1 MGTFHR
7 KYSITDGVIMK
18 KTKFCLSLLLGTAVL
33 MISACEKQENK
44 VEATP
49 KVEETQ
55 KAAEQD
61 VKKEAVLL
69 EENKEKT
76 SVVDQ
81 KSEVVEQEKML
92 EAEKTVEMTTQQKT
106 QEAQVSSKVSPAPA
120 KIKQANDPNIE
131 KRKILQILEQQYQ
144 QVRCTS
150 EGEKLGSESFCH
162 QEEYRLL
169 NEIDRLKKELR

>member
-1 MGTFHR
+1 
-7 KYSITDGVIMK
+7 MK
-18 KTKFCLSLLLGTAVL
+18 KTKFYLGLLGIAVL

-55 KAAEQD
+55 QVAEQD

-76 SVVDQ
+76 SVVNQ
-81 KSEVVEQEKML
+81 KSEAVEQEKMV
-92 EAEKTVEMTTQQKT
+92 EAEKTVDVTTQQKT
-106 QEAQVSSKVSPAPA
+106 PEAQVSSKVSPAPA
-120 KIKQANDPNIE
+120 KIKQKNDPNTE

-144 QVRCTS
+144 QVRVLVKGKNS
-150 EGEKLGSESFCH
+150 ALRVFA
-162 QEEYRLL
+162 
-169 NEIDRLKKELR
+169 IKKSIAY

>member
-1 MGTFHR
+1 M
-7 KYSITDGVIMK
+7 V
-18 KTKFCLSLLLGTAVL
+18 
-33 MISACEKQENK
+33 
-44 VEATP
+44 
-49 KVEETQ
+49 
-55 KAAEQD
+55 
-61 VKKEAVLL
+61 
-69 EENKEKT
+69 
-76 SVVDQ
+76 
-81 KSEVVEQEKML
+81 

-120 KIKQANDPNIE
+120 KIKQKNDPNTE

-169 NEIDRLKKELR
+169 NEIDRLKKELK

>member
-1 MGTFHR
+1 
-7 KYSITDGVIMK
+7 MK

-44 VEATP
+44 VEVTP
-49 KVEETQ
+49 KVEATQ
-55 KAAEQD
+55 QVAEQD

-81 KSEVVEQEKML
+81 KSEAVEPEKMV
-92 EAEKTVEMTTQQKT
+92 ESEKKVDATTQQKN
-106 QEAQVSSKVSPAPA
+106 QEVQVSSKVSPAPA
-120 KIKQANDPNIE
+120 KIKQKNDPNTE

>member
-1 MGTFHR
+1 
-7 KYSITDGVIMK
+7 MK
-18 KTKFCLSLLLGTAVL
+18 KTKFCLSLLLGIAVL

-55 KAAEQD
+55 QVAEQD

-76 SVVDQ
+76 SVVNQ
-81 KSEVVEQEKML
+81 KSEAVEQEKMV
-92 EAEKTVEMTTQQKT
+92 EAEKTVDVTTQQKMPET
-106 QEAQVSSKVSPAPA
+106 QVSKVSPAPA
-120 KIKQANDPNIE
+120 KIKQKNDPNTE

-150 EGEKLGSESFCH
+150 EGEKLGPESFCH
-162 QEEYRLL
+162 QEEYHLL

>member
-1 MGTFHR
+1 
-7 KYSITDGVIMK
+7 MK

-49 KVEETQ
+49 KAEETQ
-55 KAAEQD
+55 QAAEQD

-81 KSEVVEQEKML
+81 KSEAVEQEKTV
-92 EAEKTVEMTTQQKT
+92 ESEKTVEMSTQQKT

-120 KIKQANDPNIE
+120 KIKQNNDPNTE
-131 KRKILQILEQQYQ
+131 KRKILQILEQQYH
-144 QVRCTS
+144 QVRCTP
-150 EGEKLGSESFCH
+150 EGEKLGPESFCH

>member
-1 MGTFHR
+1 
-7 KYSITDGVIMK
+7 MK
-18 KTKFCLSLLLGTAVL
+18 KTKFCLGLLGIAVW

-55 KAAEQD
+55 QTAKQD
-61 VKKEAVLL
+61 VKKEAIIL
-69 EENKEKT
+69 EENKDKT
-76 SVVDQ
+76 SATDK
-81 KSEVVEQEKML
+81 KSEAVEAEKMV
-92 EAEKTVEMTTQQKT
+92 EAEKTEDMTTQQKT
-106 QEAQVSSKVSPAPA
+106 QEAQVSSKVSSAPA
-120 KIKQANDPNIE
+120 KIKQTNDPNTE

>member
-1 MGTFHR
+1 
-7 KYSITDGVIMK
+7 MK
-18 KTKFCLSLLLGTAVL
+18 KTKFCLNLLLGTAVL

-55 KAAEQD
+55 QVAEQD

-76 SVVDQ
+76 SVVNQ
-81 KSEVVEQEKML
+81 KSEAVEQEKMV
-92 EAEKTVEMTTQQKT
+92 EAEKTVDVTTQQKMPET
-106 QEAQVSSKVSPAPA
+106 QVSKVSPAPA
-120 KIKQANDPNIE
+120 KIKQKNDPNTE

-150 EGEKLGSESFCH
+150 EGEKLGPESFCH
-162 QEEYRLL
+162 QEEYHLL

>member
-1 MGTFHR
+1 
-7 KYSITDGVIMK
+7 MK

-49 KVEETQ
+49 KVEATSKVEATQ
-55 KAAEQD
+55 QVAEQD

-81 KSEVVEQEKML
+81 KSEVVEQEKMV
-92 EAEKTVEMTTQQKT
+92 EAEKTVDVTTQQKMP
-106 QEAQVSSKVSPAPA
+106 EAQVSKVSPAPA
-120 KIKQANDPNIE
+120 KIKQKNDPNTE

>member
-1 MGTFHR
+1 
-7 KYSITDGVIMK
+7 MK

-44 VEATP
+44 VETTP

-55 KAAEQD
+55 QTTKQD
-61 VKKEAVLL
+61 VKKEAALL

-81 KSEVVEQEKML
+81 KSEAVEQEKMV
-92 EAEKTVEMTTQQKT
+92 EAEKTVDVTTQQKMP
-106 QEAQVSSKVSPAPA
+106 EAQVSSKVSPAPA
-120 KIKQANDPNIE
+120 KIKQKNDPNTE

-150 EGEKLGSESFCH
+150 EGEKLGFESFCH

>member
-1 MGTFHR
+1 
-7 KYSITDGVIMK
+7 MK

-44 VEATP
+44 VEAIPKVEATP

-55 KAAEQD
+55 QATKQD

-81 KSEVVEQEKML
+81 KSEAVEQEKMV
-92 EAEKTVEMTTQQKT
+92 EAEKTVDVTTQQKT
-106 QEAQVSSKVSPAPA
+106 QETQVLSKVSPAPA
-120 KIKQANDPNIE
+120 KIKQANDPNTE

>member
-1 MGTFHR
+1 
-7 KYSITDGVIMK
+7 MK

-55 KAAEQD
+55 QATKQD
-61 VKKEAVLL
+61 VKKEAALL

-81 KSEVVEQEKML
+81 KSEAVEQEKMV
-92 EAEKTVEMTTQQKT
+92 EVEKTVEMTTQQKT

-120 KIKQANDPNIE
+120 KIKQKNDPNTE

-144 QVRCTS
+144 QVRCPR

>member
-1 MGTFHR
+1 
-7 KYSITDGVIMK
+7 MK
-18 KTKFCLSLLLGTAVL
+18 KIKFCLSLLLGTAVL

-44 VEATP
+44 VEATL

-81 KSEVVEQEKML
+81 KSEVVEQEKMVA
-92 EAEKTVEMTTQQKT
+92 AEKTVEMTTQQKT
-106 QEAQVSSKVSPAPA
+106 QEVQVSSKVSPAPA
-120 KIKQANDPNIE
+120 KIKQKNDLNTE

-169 NEIDRLKKELR
+169 NEINRLKKELR

>member
-1 MGTFHR
+1 
-7 KYSITDGVIMK
+7 MK

-49 KVEETQ
+49 KVEVTPKVEETQ
-55 KAAEQD
+55 QATKQD
-61 VKKEAVLL
+61 VKKEAALL

-81 KSEVVEQEKML
+81 KSEAVEQEKMV
-92 EAEKTVEMTTQQKT
+92 EAEKTVEMTTQQKMP
-106 QEAQVSSKVSPAPA
+106 EDQVLSKVSAPA
-120 KIKQANDPNIE
+120 KIKQTNDPNIE
-131 KRKILQILEQQYQ
+131 KRKILQILEQQYH
-144 QVRCTS
+144 QVRCTP

>member
-1 MGTFHR
+1 
-7 KYSITDGVIMK
+7 MK
-18 KTKFCLSLLLGTAVL
+18 KTKFCLGLLGIAVL

-55 KAAEQD
+55 QTAKQD
-61 VKKEAVLL
+61 VKKEAIIL
-69 EENKEKT
+69 EENKDKT
-76 SVVDQ
+76 SATDK
-81 KSEVVEQEKML
+81 KSEAVEAEKMV
-92 EAEKTVEMTTQQKT
+92 EAEKTEDMTTQQKT
-106 QEAQVSSKVSPAPA
+106 QEAQVSSKVSSAPA
-120 KIKQANDPNIE
+120 KIKQTNDSNTE

>member
-1 MGTFHR
+1 
-7 KYSITDGVIMK
+7 MK
-18 KTKFCLSLLLGTAVL
+18 KTKFCLGLLGIAVL

-55 KAAEQD
+55 QTAKQD
-61 VKKEAVLL
+61 VKKEAIIL
-69 EENKEKT
+69 EENKDKT
-76 SVVDQ
+76 SATDN
-81 KSEVVEQEKML
+81 KSEAVEAEKMV
-92 EAEKTVEMTTQQKT
+92 EAEKTEDMTTQQKT
-106 QEAQVSSKVSPAPA
+106 QEAQVSSKVSSAPA
-120 KIKQANDPNIE
+120 KIKQTNDPNTE

>member
-1 MGTFHR
+1 
-7 KYSITDGVIMK
+7 MK
-18 KTKFCLSLLLGTAVL
+18 KIKFCLSLLLGTAVL

-44 VEATP
+44 VEAPP

-55 KAAEQD
+55 QATKQD
-61 VKKEAVLL
+61 VKKETVLL

-81 KSEVVEQEKML
+81 KSEAVEQEKMV

-106 QEAQVSSKVSPAPA
+106 QEAQVSSKVSPA
-120 KIKQANDPNIE
+120 KIKQKNDPNTE

-162 QEEYRLL
+162 QEEHRLL

>member
-1 MGTFHR
+1 
-7 KYSITDGVIMK
+7 MK
-18 KTKFCLSLLLGTAVL
+18 KIKFCLSLLLGTAVL

-44 VEATP
+44 VEAPP

-55 KAAEQD
+55 QATKQD
-61 VKKEAVLL
+61 VKKETVLL

-81 KSEVVEQEKML
+81 KSEAVEQEKMV

-106 QEAQVSSKVSPAPA
+106 QEAQVSSKVSPA
-120 KIKQANDPNIE
+120 KIKQKNDPNTE

-150 EGEKLGSESFCH
+150 EGEKLGSESFLPS
-162 QEEYRLL
+162 RRTSL
-169 NEIDRLKKELR
+169 IK

>member
-1 MGTFHR
+1 
-7 KYSITDGVIMK
+7 MK
-18 KTKFCLSLLLGTAVL
+18 KTKFCLGLLGIAVL

-55 KAAEQD
+55 QTAKQD
-61 VKKEAVLL
+61 VKKEAVIL
-69 EENKEKT
+69 EENKDKT

-81 KSEVVEQEKML
+81 KSEAVEAEKMV
-92 EAEKTVEMTTQQKT
+92 EAEKTEDMTTQQKT
-106 QEAQVSSKVSPAPA
+106 QESQVSKVSPAPA
-120 KIKQANDPNIE
+120 KIKQKNDPNTE

>member
-1 MGTFHR
+1 
-7 KYSITDGVIMK
+7 MK

-44 VEATP
+44 VEATS
-49 KVEETQ
+49 KVEATQ
-55 KAAEQD
+55 QVAEQD

-69 EENKEKT
+69 EEDKEKT

-81 KSEVVEQEKML
+81 KSEAVEQEKMV
-92 EAEKTVEMTTQQKT
+92 EAEKTVEMTTQQKMP
-106 QEAQVSSKVSPAPA
+106 EAQVSSKVSAPA
-120 KIKQANDPNIE
+120 KIKQTNDPNIE

>member
-1 MGTFHR
+1 
-7 KYSITDGVIMK
+7 MK
-18 KTKFCLSLLLGTAVL
+18 KTKFCLNLLLGTAVL

-44 VEATP
+44 VKATP
-49 KVEETQ
+49 KVEATSKVEATQ
-55 KAAEQD
+55 QVAEQD
-61 VKKEAVLL
+61 VKKETVLL
-69 EENKEKT
+69 EEDKEKT

-81 KSEVVEQEKML
+81 KSEAVEQEKMV

-106 QEAQVSSKVSPAPA
+106 QETQVSSKVSPAPA
-120 KIKQANDPNIE
+120 KIKQKNDPNTE

>member
-1 MGTFHR
+1 M
-7 KYSITDGVIMK
+7 MK

-55 KAAEQD
+55 QVAEQD

-69 EENKEKT
+69 EVNKEKT
-76 SVVDQ
+76 SAVDQ
-81 KSEVVEQEKML
+81 KSEVVEQEKTV
-92 EAEKTVEMTTQQKT
+92 ESEKTVEMTAQQKT
-106 QEAQVSSKVSPAPA
+106 QEAQVSSKVSSAPA
-120 KIKQANDPNIE
+120 KIKQTNDPNIE
-131 KRKILQILEQQYQ
+131 KRKILQILEQQYH
-144 QVRCTS
+144 QVRCTP

>member
-1 MGTFHR
+1 
-7 KYSITDGVIMK
+7 MK

-55 KAAEQD
+55 QAIKQD
-61 VKKEAVLL
+61 VKKEAALL

-81 KSEVVEQEKML
+81 KSEAVEQEKMV

-106 QEAQVSSKVSPAPA
+106 PEAQVSKVSPAPA
-120 KIKQANDPNIE
+120 KIKQANDSNKE
-131 KRKILQILEQQYQ
+131 KQKILQILEQQYQ

>member
-1 MGTFHR
+1 
-7 KYSITDGVIMK
+7 MK
-18 KTKFCLSLLLGTAVL
+18 KTKFYLGLLGIAVL

-55 KAAEQD
+55 QVAEQD

-76 SVVDQ
+76 SVVNQ
-81 KSEVVEQEKML
+81 KSEAVEQEKMV
-92 EAEKTVEMTTQQKT
+92 EAEKTVDVTTQQKT
-106 QEAQVSSKVSPAPA
+106 PEAQVSSKVSPAPA
-120 KIKQANDPNIE
+120 KIKQNNNPNTE

-162 QEEYRLL
+162 QEEHRLL
-169 NEIDRLKKELR
+169 NEINRLKKELR

>member
-1 MGTFHR
+1 
-7 KYSITDGVIMK
+7 MK
-18 KTKFCLSLLLGTAVL
+18 KTKFCLGLLGIAVL

-55 KAAEQD
+55 KTAEQN
-61 VKKEAVLL
+61 VKKEAVIL
-69 EENKEKT
+69 EENKDKT
-76 SVVDQ
+76 SATDK
-81 KSEVVEQEKML
+81 KSEAVEQEKMV
-92 EAEKTVEMTTQQKT
+92 EAEKTEDMTTQQKT
-106 QEAQVSSKVSPAPA
+106 QEAQVSSKVSSAPA
-120 KIKQANDPNIE
+120 KIKQKNDPNTE

>member
-1 MGTFHR
+1 
-7 KYSITDGVIMK
+7 MK

-55 KAAEQD
+55 QVAEQD

-69 EENKEKT
+69 EVNKEKT
-76 SVVDQ
+76 SAVDQ
-81 KSEVVEQEKML
+81 KSEVVEQEKTV
-92 EAEKTVEMTTQQKT
+92 ESEKTVEMTAQQKT
-106 QEAQVSSKVSPAPA
+106 QEAQVSSKVSSAPA
-120 KIKQANDPNIE
+120 KIKQTNDPNIE
-131 KRKILQILEQQYQ
+131 KRKILQILEQQYH
-144 QVRCTS
+144 QVRCTP

>member
-1 MGTFHR
+1 
-7 KYSITDGVIMK
+7 MK
-18 KTKFCLSLLLGTAVL
+18 KTKFCLSLLLGIAVL

-49 KVEETQ
+49 KVVATPKVEETQ
-55 KAAEQD
+55 QVAEQD

-76 SVVDQ
+76 SVVNQ
-81 KSEVVEQEKML
+81 KSEAVEQEKMV
-92 EAEKTVEMTTQQKT
+92 EAEKTVDVTTQQKMPET
-106 QEAQVSSKVSPAPA
+106 QVSKVSPAPA
-120 KIKQANDPNIE
+120 KIKQKNDPNTE

-150 EGEKLGSESFCH
+150 EGEKLGPESFCH
-162 QEEYRLL
+162 QEEYHLL

>member
-1 MGTFHR
+1 
-7 KYSITDGVIMK
+7 MK

-49 KVEETQ
+49 KVEATHKVEETKQ
-55 KAAEQD
+55 EAEQN
-61 VKKEAVLL
+61 VKKETVLL

-81 KSEVVEQEKML
+81 KSEVVEQEKMV
-92 EAEKTVEMTTQQKT
+92 ETEKTVEMTTQQKT

-120 KIKQANDPNIE
+120 KIKQKNDPNTE

-144 QVRCTS
+144 QVRCTT

>member
-1 MGTFHR
+1 
-7 KYSITDGVIMK
+7 MK
-18 KTKFCLSLLLGTAVL
+18 KTKFCLNLLLGTAVL

-49 KVEETQ
+49 KVEVTPKVEETQ
-55 KAAEQD
+55 HTTKQD

-69 EENKEKT
+69 EENKDKT

-81 KSEVVEQEKML
+81 KSEASEAVEQEKMV
-92 EAEKTVEMTTQQKT
+92 EAEKTVDVTTQQKMPET
-106 QEAQVSSKVSPAPA
+106 QVSKVSPAPA
-120 KIKQANDPNIE
+120 KIKQKNDPNTE

>member
-1 MGTFHR
+1 
-7 KYSITDGVIMK
+7 MK
-18 KTKFCLSLLLGTAVL
+18 KTKFCLGLLGIAVL

-55 KAAEQD
+55 QTAKQD
-61 VKKEAVLL
+61 VKKEAIIL
-69 EENKEKT
+69 EENKDKT
-76 SVVDQ
+76 SATDK
-81 KSEVVEQEKML
+81 KSEAVEAEKMV
-92 EAEKTVEMTTQQKT
+92 EAEKTEDMTTQQKT
-106 QEAQVSSKVSPAPA
+106 QEAQVSSKVSSAPA
-120 KIKQANDPNIE
+120 KIKQKNDPNTE

>member
-1 MGTFHR
+1 
-7 KYSITDGVIMK
+7 MK
-18 KTKFCLSLLLGTAVL
+18 KTKFCLGLLGIAVL

-55 KAAEQD
+55 KTAEQN
-61 VKKEAVLL
+61 VKKEAVIL
-69 EENKEKT
+69 EENKDKT

-81 KSEVVEQEKML
+81 KSEAVEAEKMV
-92 EAEKTVEMTTQQKT
+92 EAEKTEDMTTQQKT
-106 QEAQVSSKVSPAPA
+106 QEAQVSKVSPAPA
-120 KIKQANDPNIE
+120 KINQKNDPNIE

-150 EGEKLGSESFCH
+150 EGEKLSSESFCH

-169 NEIDRLKKELR
+169 NEIDRLKKKLR

>member
-1 MGTFHR
+1 
-7 KYSITDGVIMK
+7 MK

-49 KVEETQ
+49 KVEVTPKVEETQ
-55 KAAEQD
+55 QATKQD

-81 KSEVVEQEKML
+81 KSEAVEQEKMV

-106 QEAQVSSKVSPAPA
+106 QEAQVSSKVPPAPA
-120 KIKQANDPNIE
+120 KIKQKNDPNTE
-131 KRKILQILEQQYQ
+131 KRKILQILEQQYH
-144 QVRCTS
+144 QVRCTP

>member
-1 MGTFHR
+1 
-7 KYSITDGVIMK
+7 MK
-18 KTKFCLSLLLGTAVL
+18 KTKFCLGLLGIAVL

-55 KAAEQD
+55 QTAKQD

-69 EENKEKT
+69 EEIKEKT

-81 KSEVVEQEKML
+81 KSEAVEQEKMV

-106 QEAQVSSKVSPAPA
+106 QEAQVSKVSPAPA
-120 KIKQANDPNIE
+120 KIKQTNDSNTE

>member
-1 MGTFHR
+1 
-7 KYSITDGVIMK
+7 MK
-18 KTKFCLSLLLGTAVL
+18 KTKFCLNLLLGTAVL

-44 VEATP
+44 VKATP
-49 KVEETQ
+49 KVEATSKVEATQ
-55 KAAEQD
+55 QVAEQD
-61 VKKEAVLL
+61 VKKETVLL
-69 EENKEKT
+69 EEDKEKT

-81 KSEVVEQEKML
+81 KSEAVEQEKMVD
-92 EAEKTVEMTTQQKT
+92 AEKTVDVTTQQKMPET
-106 QEAQVSSKVSPAPA
+106 QVSSKISPAPA
-120 KIKQANDPNIE
+120 KIKQKNDPNTE

>member
-1 MGTFHR
+1 MT
-7 KYSITDGVIMK
+7 
-18 KTKFCLSLLLGTAVL
+18 KTKFCLNLLLGTAVL

-44 VEATP
+44 VEATS
-49 KVEETQ
+49 KVEATQ
-55 KAAEQD
+55 QVAEQD

-69 EENKEKT
+69 EEDKEKT

-81 KSEVVEQEKML
+81 KSEAVEQEKMVD
-92 EAEKTVEMTTQQKT
+92 AEKTVEMTAQQKT

-120 KIKQANDPNIE
+120 NIKQKNDPNTE

>member
-1 MGTFHR
+1 
-7 KYSITDGVIMK
+7 MK
-18 KTKFCLSLLLGTAVL
+18 KTKFCLGLLGIAVL

-55 KAAEQD
+55 QVAEQD
-61 VKKEAVLL
+61 VKKETVLL
-69 EENKEKT
+69 EVNKEKT

-81 KSEVVEQEKML
+81 KSEVVEQEKTV
-92 EAEKTVEMTTQQKT
+92 ESEKTVEMTAQQKT
-106 QEAQVSSKVSPAPA
+106 QEAQVSSKVSSAPA
-120 KIKQANDPNIE
+120 KIKQTNDSNTE

-144 QVRCTS
+144 QVRCTT

>member
-1 MGTFHR
+1 
-7 KYSITDGVIMK
+7 MK

-49 KVEETQ
+49 KVEATQ
-55 KAAEQD
+55 QVAEQD

-81 KSEVVEQEKML
+81 KSEAVEPEKMV
-92 EAEKTVEMTTQQKT
+92 ESEKKVDATTQQKN

-120 KIKQANDPNIE
+120 KIKQKNDPNTE

>member
-1 MGTFHR
+1 
-7 KYSITDGVIMK
+7 MK
-18 KTKFCLSLLLGTAVL
+18 KTKFCLGLLGIAVL

-55 KAAEQD
+55 QVAEQD
-61 VKKEAVLL
+61 VKKETVLL
-69 EENKEKT
+69 EVNKEKT
-76 SVVDQ
+76 SAVDQ
-81 KSEVVEQEKML
+81 KSEVVEQEKTV
-92 EAEKTVEMTTQQKT
+92 ESEKTVEMTAQQKT
-106 QEAQVSSKVSPAPA
+106 QEAQVSSKVSSAPA
-120 KIKQANDPNIE
+120 KIKQTNDSNTE

-144 QVRCTS
+144 QVRCTT

>member
-1 MGTFHR
+1 
-7 KYSITDGVIMK
+7 MK
-18 KTKFCLSLLLGTAVL
+18 KTKFCLGLLGIAVL

-55 KAAEQD
+55 QTAKQD
-61 VKKEAVLL
+61 VKKEAIIL
-69 EENKEKT
+69 EENKDKT
-76 SVVDQ
+76 SATDK
-81 KSEVVEQEKML
+81 KSEAVEAEKMV
-92 EAEKTVEMTTQQKT
+92 EAEKTEDMTTQQKT
-106 QEAQVSSKVSPAPA
+106 QEAQVSSKVSSAPA
-120 KIKQANDPNIE
+120 KIKQTNDPNTE